1 MLILPGLSRFT
12 ENQMSCLHY
21 RVTGRILLLLVCCM
35 GTGIPVAAQEPDI
48 LKMTPPVNEDTFDRP
63 LDLITRNTQDPD
75 SPPDLRACSIFYQ
88 KYEPAFYTGFAPRS
102 RDPKRLHLHVG
113 RGNQLRA
120 TLVLSDEV
128 LEAYLRD
135 LRARYTTYRTMIDR
149 GKLKLTQNSA
159 FEAFEQQVNKFA
171 EAETAEPR
179 MAREDIIRRN
189 LLIMTHLNPDRIFHI
204 NTPVD
209 MVIQHW
215 LDFLTPADLEKTDR
229 NRKLA
234 IINEMLPT
242 RLWLTTLDKKTA
254 TDLNA
259 LIQLAADRKISN
271 ELAGSYLSLLDEITG
286 GMYPRKNNKFNFVEF
301 TAIYPIGTFNGYTTC
316 TGGQKTPLYP
326 TPGKWTL
333 TTHQRSK
340 TVDHIP
346 EISIYSW
353 FPWIPY
359 MHVGKKLH
367 NSFHTLW
374 WRMEHAKTDFLPEE
388 LRKPAV
394 KSREGKDYRYVW
406 LLSRGPMSHGCTH
419 VNGGHILELRQLL
432 PSSEKKIYDVAFFL
446 NKSCL
451 FDVFDIDGDLKPE
464 VMGVRYYVAYTLKD
478 KKPGKLR
485 APMERRPYYKW
496 LYGGALKYNPDGQGY
511 FNTLRDGHFI
521 GKLAVA
527 GQEYDNIPL
536 YEAEMEPF
544 RLQFFAMKSIK
555 EIPKIRK
562 LRQAGEDYS
571 EKK

>member
-1 MLILPGLSRFT
+1 M
-12 ENQMSCLHY
+12 NDY
-21 RVTGRILLLLVCCM
+21 RLNPKLFFFLFLFFLNTATDAKPSSALESAV
-35 GTGIPVAAQEPDI
+35 
-48 LKMTPPVNEDTFDRP
+48 PVNEAGFDRP
-63 LDLITRNTQDPD
+63 LDLITTIEEGYDRPQD
-75 SPPDLRACSIFYQ
+75 LKTCSIYYQ

-102 RDPKRLHLHVG
+102 RDPQRLHLHVG

-135 LRARYTTYRTMIDR
+135 MRARLATYRTMIDT
-149 GKLKLTQNSA
+149 GELILTQNSA
-159 FEAFEQQVNKFA
+159 FEEFEEVVKGLA
-171 EAETAEPR
+171 EAEAVEPK

-189 LLIMTHLNPDRIFHI
+189 LLIMTHRNPGRIFHI
-204 NTPVD
+204 NTQVD
-209 MVIQHW
+209 AVIQHW
-215 LDFLTPADLEKTDR
+215 LDFLEPTDFEKIDR
-229 NRKLA
+229 KRKLI

-242 RLWLTTLDKKTA
+242 RLWLTNLDKETA
-254 TDLNA
+254 SQLEDL
-259 LIQLAADRKISN
+259 IKLAAEGGDTNTLAGNYLTLLDKIS
-271 ELAGSYLSLLDEITG
+271 G
-286 GMYPRKNNKFNFVEF
+286 GIYPRKNNRFDFVEF

-316 TGGQKTPLYP
+316 KGGQKIPLYP
-326 TPGKWTL
+326 TPRKWTL

-374 WRMEHAKTDFLPEE
+374 WTMDFTKTKFLPDE
-388 LRKPAV
+388 LKNPGI
-394 KSREGKDYRYVW
+394 KSREGKDYRYLW

-432 PSSEKKIYDVAFFL
+432 PASEKEIYNIVFYL

-451 FDVFDIDGDLKPE
+451 FDVFDINGDLEPE
-464 VMGVRYYVAYTLKD
+464 VMGVRYYVAYSLKN

-496 LYGGALKYNPDGQGY
+496 LYGGILKYDTDGRGY
-511 FNTLRDGHFI
+511 FENIRDGRFVD
-521 GKLAVA
+521 KLAVA
-527 GQEYDNIPL
+527 GQEYTKIFL

-544 RLQFFAMKSIK
+544 RLQFFKMKDIK
-555 EIPKIRK
+555 DIPDIRE
-562 LRQAGEDYS
+562 LRKAGEDYPG
-571 EKK
+571 K

>member
-1 MLILPGLSRFT
+1 MSFLFSRNIPLCILIIFLHTATAAASAPE
-12 ENQMSCLHY
+12 EN
-21 RVTGRILLLLVCCM
+21 TALLNS
-35 GTGIPVAAQEPDI
+35 
-48 LKMTPPVNEDTFDRP
+48 KNSFDRP
-63 LDLITRNTQDPD
+63 LDLQ
-75 SPPDLRACSIFYQ
+75 ACSIYYQ

-102 RDPKRLHLHVG
+102 RDPRRLHLHVG

-128 LEAYLRD
+128 LEAYVRD
-135 LRARYTTYRTMIDR
+135 MRARYTTYQTMIDK
-149 GKLKLTQNSA
+149 GELKLTQNSA
-159 FEAFEQQVNKFA
+159 FESFA
-171 EAETAEPR
+171 EQVEKLRAVEEAEPR

-189 LLIMTHLNPDRIFHI
+189 LLIMTHLNPNRIFHI
-204 NTPVD
+204 NMPVD
-209 MVIQHW
+209 AVIAHW
-215 LDFLTPADLEKTDR
+215 WNFLKPADFKQIDR
-229 NRKLA
+229 KRKLA
-234 IINEMLPT
+234 IVNEMLPT
-242 RLWLTTLDKKTA
+242 RLWLTSLDKETA
-254 TDLNA
+254 DQLNA
-259 LIQLAADRKISN
+259 LLKLAADS
-271 ELAGSYLSLLDEITG
+271 EDTDAVAGSYLDLLDKITG
-286 GMYPRKNNKFNFVEF
+286 GIYPRKNNAFDFYEF

-316 TGGQKTPLYP
+316 RGGRKIPLYP
-326 TPGKWTL
+326 TPGKWNL

-374 WRMEHAKTDFLPEE
+374 WRMEHAKTDFLPPE
-388 LRKPAV
+388 LKNPGI
-394 KSREGKDYRYVW
+394 KSREGKDFRYIW

-432 PSSEKKIYDVAFFL
+432 PFSAEKIYDVQFFL

-464 VMGVRYYVAYTLKD
+464 VMGVRYYVAYTLKN

-496 LYGGALKYNPDGQGY
+496 LYGGALKYDDQGRGY
-511 FNTLRDGHFI
+511 FENIRDGRFI
-521 GKLAVA
+521 KKLAVT
-527 GQEYDNIPL
+527 GREYSKIPL

-544 RLQFFAMKSIK
+544 RLQFFAMKSIQ

-562 LRQAGEDYS
+562 LRQAGEDAQN
-571 EKK
+571 